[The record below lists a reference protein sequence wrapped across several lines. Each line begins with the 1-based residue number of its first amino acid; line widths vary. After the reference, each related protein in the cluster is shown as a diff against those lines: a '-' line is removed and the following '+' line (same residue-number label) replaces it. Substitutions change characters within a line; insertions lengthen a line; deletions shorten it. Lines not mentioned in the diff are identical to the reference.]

1 MNFKLPVAYPMQ
13 IRRQVKP
20 IRSVFE
26 HLYTEFVSSNS
37 YVNQTLKNAEFII
50 ILL

>member
-1 MNFKLPVAYPMQ
+1 MNFKLPVAYPIQ